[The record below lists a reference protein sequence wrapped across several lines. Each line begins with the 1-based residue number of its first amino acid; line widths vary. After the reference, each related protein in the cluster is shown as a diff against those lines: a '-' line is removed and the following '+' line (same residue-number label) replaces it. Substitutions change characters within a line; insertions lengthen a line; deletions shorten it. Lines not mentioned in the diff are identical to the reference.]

1 MSSTATAQASNSTAR
16 PLLGILVC
24 AELGFLYSRAAIEM
38 VDNWTMVDTYYAHGF
53 FIPCISTFLI
63 WRQRKQLRDTGS
75 EPSVWG
81 FLWIACA
88 ALMLLLG
95 DFLGFRVA
103 GHLSLLPML
112 TGLSLLWFGASR
124 TRKCWF
130 PIAYLAF
137 MIPLPGSVV
146 QSVAFELKL
155 FASQAAVGLANA
167 LTLPIV
173 QSGSSIHFGHDSLLV
188 GDVCGGLRSLVALL
202 ALGALVAHMS
212 ELRTWGKL
220 LILALSGPIAVASN
234 ILRIFV
240 LCVTG
245 YFYGSETAAGWVHD
259 ASGVGIFVI
268 AVALFLSVLSILNR
282 IARAPVA
289 DKDGNGA
296 EQRGL
301 RQGISLK
308 IITAVT
314 LACAAVLHGSI
325 LRAQATV
332 SPSTENTIAAI
343 PERIADYRQ
352 QGPDV
357 EIDERTRQVLETSS
371 ILTRHYAAPS
381 GRPVQLT
388 MVRTGATRR
397 SLHFPEVCLIGDG
410 WEIHSESNQPLGLAL
425 TAKRLVLVRG
435 NSTQAVLYWFKTG
448 DRMTGNFFMNAWYWT
463 QNQVRFQT
471 PASTMVKLA
480 TPVTAS
486 GDEPAF
492 AALEDFALKL
502 MPALYE
508 YAP

>member
-1 MSSTATAQASNSTAR
+1 MTTATTTRTASSTVL
-16 PLLGILVC
+16 PLLGLAVC
-24 AELGFLYSRAAIEM
+24 VEIGFLYARAAFEM
-38 VDNWTMVDTYYAHGF
+38 YDNWTMVDTYYAHGF
-53 FIPCISTFLI
+53 FIPCISIFLI
-63 WRQRKQLRDTGS
+63 WRNRDALREAVS
-75 EPSVWG
+75 APSAWGLVWIG
-81 FLWIACA
+81 GA
-88 ALMLLLG
+88 AAMLLLG

-112 TGLSLLWFGASR
+112 AGLSLLWLGGAC
-124 TRKCWF
+124 TRKLWF
-130 PIAYLAF
+130 PIAYLGF
-137 MIPLPGSVV
+137 MVPLPGSIV
-146 QSVAFELKL
+146 QSISFELKL
-155 FASQAAVGLANA
+155 FAAKAAVGLANI

-212 ELRTWGKL
+212 ELKPWGKFV
-220 LILALSGPIAVASN
+220 ILALAGPIAVASN
-234 ILRIFV
+234 VLRIFA
-240 LCVTG
+240 LCVVG

-259 ASGVGIFVI
+259 ISGIGIFVV
-268 AVALFLSVLSILNR
+268 AVMLFLSVLSLLNR
-282 IARAPVA
+282 VAPLSMPKENRPQRRQVIRPHVLIRIVA
-289 DKDGNGA
+289 ALALAGV
-296 EQRGL
+296 
-301 RQGISLK
+301 
-308 IITAVT
+308 AV
-314 LACAAVLHGSI
+314 VHGTI
-325 LRAQATV
+325 LRSQATV
-332 SPSTENTIAAI
+332 MPRDDNQLAAI
-343 PERIADYRQ
+343 PDRIVDYRQ
-352 QGPDV
+352 QGPDM

-410 WEIHSESNQPLGLAL
+410 WEIHAESNRALGLEL
-425 TAKRLVLVRG
+425 TAKRLVLVKG

-463 QNQVRFQT
+463 QNQIRFKT

-480 TPVTAS
+480 TPITAT

-492 AALEDFALKL
+492 AALEDFALKFL
-502 MPALYE
+502 PALYE